1 RRPAGRWVVPSESA
15 DTLRV
20 SRWFRQPRPG
30 RRTAERPVE
39 QAEVPPAPPPS
50 EAEAKQSQSRPA
62 VPDAPAEL
70 IDMPSREN
78 APDDSGTAIL
88 RVMVQADGTVSNVL
102 VKRSSGSKA
111 VDDFA
116 VGLARKARYRPAVRA
131 GQPAA
136 AWLDLPVTNR
146 PAKPGRSD
154 RPEQPGQDQ

>member
-1 RRPAGRWVVPSESA
+1 VPSEEA
-15 DTLRV
+15 DTPRV
-20 SRWFRQPRPG
+20 SRWFAGPRSG
-30 RRTAERPVE
+30 RRIAERPVE
-39 QAEVPPAPPPS
+39 QAEVAPAPSSS
-50 EAEAKQSQSRPA
+50 EAEVKQSQSKPA

-70 IDMPSREN
+70 IELPARDN
-78 APDDSGTAIL
+78 APDDTGTAVL
-88 RVMVQADGTVSNVL
+88 RVMVQADGTVSSVL

-116 VGLARKARYRPAVRA
+116 VGLVRKARYRPAVRA

-146 PAKPGRSD
+146 PAKSGRSD